1 MKKNNISLILATK
14 GSGKTILANAL
25 ALSQEKPV
33 FVITPIKSGWDMQKG
48 DFLNIEEIEELHPNN
63 TYIYEVKYNEFENLL
78 KEITEIKNICVVID
92 EIDIFSTRAI
102 SHQTSLYEI
111 INLGRHNE
119 IDLIALSRR
128 PCDMPT
134 TLRAQADTL
143 YLGRVGKE
151 VNNKKYIKEW
161 IGDYY
166 AAWSENAAPF
176 TFRKIALS
184 SNTNDCF
191 IKLSSELVANIQ
203 KYNLRRLKKC
213 DL

>member
-1 MKKNNISLILATK
+1 MKKNNISLILAAK

-33 FVITPIKSGWDMQKG
+33 FVITPIKSGWDMQRG
-48 DFLNIEEIEELHPNN
+48 DLLNVDDIEELHA
-63 TYIYEVKYNEFENLL
+63 TTTHIYETKYDDFEPLL
-78 KEITEIKNICVVID
+78 REILEIKNICVVID
-92 EIDIFSTRAI
+92 EVDIFSTRAI

-111 INLGRHNE
+111 VNLGRHNE

-128 PCDMPT
+128 PSDMPT

-161 IGDYY
+161 IGDDY
-166 AAWSENAAPF
+166 AEWASAADPY
-176 TFRKIALS
+176 TFKKIALS
-184 SNTNDCF
+184 SNTKDCF
-191 IKLSSELVANIQ
+191 IKLSLEMVANIQ
-203 KYNLRRLKKC
+203 KYNKRRLQKC